1 MIDSPHIVIIGGGFA
16 GLWAA
21 LAARREIEE
30 TGGAADISLLSK
42 DPYLVMRPRLYEADP
57 ESLRVPLAPVIDPVD
72 VAFVGA
78 TVTAID
84 PARRTVSLAAGDA
97 LAYDRLVVAA
107 GSVLKPLP
115 VDGAA
120 QHAFDIDS
128 WDGAVRFDRH
138 LATLFSDPARA
149 VDQVDQTVV
158 IVGGGFT
165 GIELAAEM
173 RNRIERHGGR
183 DQAAAARVIVVE
195 QAGAVGPDLGP
206 GPRPVIEEAL
216 KKAGVEVRL
225 GATVHRVDARGVDL
239 ADGERIDAR
248 TVIVTAGPV
257 ANPLAQSLA
266 GDRDSAG
273 RLLVDDMLRVG
284 GVDGIF
290 AAGDI
295 AHARVDAEG
304 HVALMSCQHAMTMGR
319 FAGHNAARDLIGL
332 ALTPYR
338 QERYVTCLDLGPAG
352 AVRTEGWDRRVIE
365 SGDAAKAVKRDI
377 NSVRIYP
384 PTGDRAT
391 ILAAAA
397 PIAVRPA
404 AD

>member
-1 MIDSPHIVIIGGGFA
+1 MTGVPHILIIGGGFA

-21 LAARREIEE
+21 LAARRELEE
-30 TGGAADISLLSK
+30 TAAAADISLLSK
-42 DPYLVMRPRLYEADP
+42 DPYLVMRPRLYEAEP

-72 VAFVGA
+72 VAFVGG
-78 TVTAID
+78 TVTGIE
-84 PARRTVSLAAGDA
+84 PVRRAVGLAGGET
-97 LAYDRLVVAA
+97 LTYDRLVLAA

-120 QHAFDIDS
+120 RHAFDIDS
-128 WDGAVRFDRH
+128 WDGAVGLDRH
-138 LATLFSDPARA
+138 LAALFSDRA
-149 VDQVDQTVV
+149 QTVDRTVV

-173 RNRIERHGGR
+173 RVRLERHGGR
-183 DQAAAARVIVVE
+183 DQAQAARVVVVE

-239 ADGERIDAR
+239 ADGERIDAE
-248 TVIVTAGPV
+248 TVIVTAGPI
-257 ANPLAQSLA
+257 ASPLAQSLP
-266 GDRDSAG
+266 GERDSQG

-284 GVDGIF
+284 GVDGVF
-290 AAGDI
+290 AAGDV
-295 AHARVDAEG
+295 AHARVDTEG

-319 FAGHNAARDLIGL
+319 FAGHNAARDLVGL
-332 ALTPYR
+332 TLTPYR

-397 PIAVRPA
+397 PVALRPA
-404 AD
+404 TD